1 MDSCQS
7 QSSWQVSARAV
18 VRSGVGLVSGVDRSP
33 ALRLLWVLSALS
45 VPAAPPSCA
54 HRHVA
59 RLTSRRPCCSL
70 QQVSTAQLP
79 LNPARL
85 QGVRRH
91 ALPPAQLTSA
101 QLTCF
106 RLSLAHLSSAHLPLG
121 ALSWP
126 ASLGLTSCV
135 EPPATPSTLPP
146 AGMVGQ
152 GRRTSRCSTCRG
164 PDGPCGAL
172 FPDCATLTSRTP
184 QWTHP
189 SNSST
194 CEPPVIDL

>member
-1 MDSCQS
+1 MPVTIFVASVGTGGGSVRRGSGFRCGSVSGSATAVGALGSVGPGSSS
-7 QSSWQVSARAV
+7 QLCPSARCT
-18 VRSGVGLVSGVDRSP
+18 VDFAPSV
-33 ALRLLWVLSALS
+33 LLSATGLDS
-45 VPAAPPSCA
+45 SATPK
-54 HRHVA
+54 
-59 RLTSRRPCCSL
+59 PC
-70 QQVSTAQLP
+70 
-79 LNPARL
+79 
-85 QGVRRH
+85 
-91 ALPPAQLTSA
+91 PPAGCQK
-101 QLTCF
+101 TCP
-106 RLSLAHLSSAHLPLG
+106 SSSSAHLSSAYLLPPQPSSPQLSSPPLG

-126 ASLGLTSCV
+126 ASLGLTSRV

-152 GRRTSRCSTCRG
+152 GLQTSRCSTCRG

-172 FPDCATLTSRTP
+172 FPACATLTSRTP

>member
-1 MDSCQS
+1 MQAPLRVLAYVVSLAVHVFAQFRNALRKALNPKTQS
-7 QSSWQVSARAV
+7 DENSQFVTPVWIVSHSQWSWQVSARAV
-18 VRSGVGLVSGVDRSP
+18 IRSGVGLVSDVDRSP

-85 QGVRRH
+85 QGVRRR

-106 RLSLAHLSSAHLPLG
+106 RLSLAHLSSAHLRLGPSAGRPHLVSPL
-121 ALSWP
+121 A
-126 ASLGLTSCV
+126 
-135 EPPATPSTLPP
+135 
-146 AGMVGQ
+146 
-152 GRRTSRCSTCRG
+152 
-164 PDGPCGAL
+164 
-172 FPDCATLTSRTP
+172 
-184 QWTHP
+184 
-189 SNSST
+189 
-194 CEPPVIDL
+194 

>member
-1 MDSCQS
+1 M
-7 QSSWQVSARAV
+7 
-18 VRSGVGLVSGVDRSP
+18 GLVSGVDRSP

-106 RLSLAHLSSAHLPLG
+106 RLSSAHLSSAHLPLG
-121 ALSWP
+121 APSWP
-126 ASLGLTSCV
+126 ASLGLTSRV

-152 GRRTSRCSTCRG
+152 GRRTSRCSTSRKNREIEKNSEQSRENREIANG
-164 PDGPCGAL
+164 TRLLAHRSRSL
-172 FPDCATLTSRTP
+172 RSRSLAHRAKYRCAGTTVL
-184 QWTHP
+184 
-189 SNSST
+189 
-194 CEPPVIDL
+194 